1 MIRKIN
7 GAKTKILKITS
18 LVPYCCNTGNAFFG
32 SAMEVVPLW
41 RSQYGSLE
49 IKWHFLSAA
58 RIHSQILSLL

>member
-7 GAKTKILKITS
+7 GAKTKILEINS
-18 LVPYCCNTGNAFFG
+18 LVPHCCNIGNAFFG
-32 SAMEVVPLW
+32 SAMEVFPLW
-41 RSQYGSLE
+41 RSQYVSLE